1 MYQARSLFFIKNRTK
16 EGGVM
21 ARKPNEKIKKAE
33 ALYRAG
39 TAMVEIAK
47 QFGVSDSTVRSWK
60 NRYKWDD
67 EESATLQKKKC
78 NVAKAKIS
86 RRHKE
91 KEPVADEVMDV
102 IQNTE
107 LTDKQRLFCVCYVRC
122 FNATKAYQKTY
133 KCDYISAMQ
142 NGSRMLRNDKVKEE
156 ILRLKQNRLNREFFS
171 EEDLF
176 QKYMDIAYAD
186 IADYV
191 EFGNKDMDVINPN
204 SGKEEQITIS
214 YVNIRNSDEV
224 DGTLVSEVSK
234 GKDGVKVKLA
244 DRMKAMQWLSD
255 HMDLATEEQK
265 ARIAVLK
272 AKVETNEEEGI
283 ADDGFIDALN
293 ASAEEDWSDE
303 KD

>member
-1 MYQARSLFFIKNRTK
+1 
-16 EGGVM
+16 M

-39 TAMVEIAK
+39 IAMVEIAK

-122 FNATKAYQKTY
+122 FNATKAYQKAY
-133 KCDYISAMQ
+133 GVDYYTAVV
-142 NGSRMLRNDKVKEE
+142 NGPRLLGNARVKEE
-156 ILRLKQNRLNREFFS
+156 IQRLKQNRLNREFFS

-186 IADYV
+186 ITDFT
-191 EFGNKDMDVINPN
+191 EFGNKEIKVINPDT
-204 SGKEEQITIS
+204 GKNEKFTIS
-214 YVNIRNSDEV
+214 YVNIKDSSEV
-224 DGTLVSEVSK
+224 DGTLISEVSK

-244 DRMKAMQWLSD
+244 DRLKAMEWLD
-255 HMDLATEEQK
+255 KHMGLATEEQK

-272 AKVETNEEEGI
+272 AQTKAENENSTVDDWISAVLGEGVE
-283 ADDGFIDALN
+283 
-293 ASAEEDWSDE
+293 SDE
-303 KD
+303 